1 MKVCLSLL
9 FTLAVLCG
17 CATTPRG
24 AAESKPGMGTCTVCR
39 YNNDLACV
47 EFRMKESTPK
57 VEYHGQTYCFCSKT
71 CEAAFNKNP
80 AKYARAASSG
90 TASSSSAH

>member
-9 FTLAVLCG
+9 FSLAILCG
-17 CATTPRG
+17 CATEPRG
-24 AAESKPGMGTCTVCR
+24 AAELKPGMGTCTVCR

-57 VEYHGQTYCFCSKT
+57 AEYHGKTYCFCSKT
-71 CEAAFNKNP
+71 CEAAFLKNP
-80 AKYARAASSG
+80 AKYARTASSG
-90 TASSSSAH
+90 ADTTTTH